1 MAETPTT
8 SRGSSRQARS
18 TGKAAKRKAKRSAV
32 NVISLDTDEEVAT
45 SSDATIISDSEPMAL
60 TRKVR
65 RLEAKLLHISQF

>member
-8 SRGSSRQARS
+8 SRGSSHQARS

-65 RLEAKLLHISQF
+65 RIEAKLLYISQF